1 MAGMRIRNNIPSL
14 FAQRSLG
21 KTTRAL
27 NSSIEKL
34 STGLRINR
42 GGDDPAGLAVSE
54 RLRTQIN
61 GLKQASKN
69 IQDGISLIQTA
80 EGGIEGISD
89 MLQRL
94 RTLAVQSSNDILT
107 TSDRA
112 LMQLEFNQ
120 VLTEID
126 RQVGAVS
133 FNTKVLLDGRFS
145 KVTSASNASVSMQ
158 LQVGANK
165 SDTLSF
171 FIFTASTKGLGVD
184 GLKVTAVQTST
195 ISLVDAIVNT
205 ATAAGSTE
213 LGVVNQKAAESAIA
227 LISSAITSINGLRA
241 ELGSIQNRLESTFDF
256 VQVQTENQIAAESRI
271 RDLDFAEE
279 IVNFTK
285 NQILQQTGIASLS
298 QANIGPQVV
307 LSLLQ

>member
-1 MAGMRIRNNIPSL
+1 MRIRNNIPSL